1 MDWEPKTNKQNDMKS
16 AEHNNLE
23 KIPTPHSMP
32 TLAMET
38 KQDHQIGGHG
48 DITIVY

>member
-1 MDWEPKTNKQNDMKS
+1 MEWEPKIKQKNDIKS
-16 AEHNNLE
+16 AEDNSLV

-38 KQDHQIGGHG
+38 KQDHQIGGHA
-48 DITIVY
+48 DITLVD